1 MANRNRKLLVVLA
14 GSALFAAACGGVG
27 GAADAGDDRAELAT
41 DTTDVP
47 AEVDAPVD
55 GFHDEEPDQP
65 QDDAG
70 DTAADVP
77 VDGPVDGP
85 VDSPLDGP
93 SDVEPDAPV
102 DAPVDGEP
110 DAPADG
116 VVDVHPD
123 GDAGPG
129 ELRLTMV
136 SSDAWANLMPGSASS
151 HAIFTLEAVNGGST
165 DVTGLAALGGDV
177 ALAAD
182 GTVVFAFDAPTLTRA
197 GGGAFDGTIPA
208 GATVTL
214 DGNGTSRTSSGGYCD
229 REVKVSVRLTWDGG
243 PASRELT
250 GETITLMCVY

>member
-14 GSALFAAACGGVG
+14 GPALFAAACGGVG

-55 GFHDEEPDQP
+55 WFHDEEPDQP
-65 QDDAG
+65 QDDTG
-70 DTAADVP
+70 DAAADVP
-77 VDGPVDGP
+77 V
-85 VDSPLDGP
+85 DGP

-110 DAPADG
+110 DAPDDG
-116 VVDVHPD
+116 PVDVHPD
-123 GDAGPG
+123 ADAGPG
-129 ELRLTMV
+129 ELRVTMV
-136 SSDAWANLMPGSASS
+136 SSDAWANLMPGGASS

-182 GTVVFAFDAPTLTRA
+182 GTVVFTFDAPTLTRA
-197 GGGAFDGTIPA
+197 GGGAFDGTVPA
-208 GATVTL
+208 SATVTL
-214 DGNGTSRTSSGGYCD
+214 DGNGTSRTASGGYCD

-250 GETITLMCVY
+250 GETIALMCVY

>member
-14 GSALFAAACGGVG
+14 GLTLCAAACGGVG

-55 GFHDEEPDQP
+55 WFFDEEPDQP

-70 DTAADVP
+70 DVGADAP
-77 VDGPVDGP
+77 VDGP
-85 VDSPLDGP
+85 LDGP
-93 SDVEPDAPV
+93 HDVEPDAPV

-110 DAPADG
+110 DAPVDG
-116 VVDVHPD
+116 PVDVHPD

-129 ELRLTMV
+129 ELRVTMV
-136 SSDAWANLMPGSASS
+136 SSDAWANLMPGGSSS
-151 HAIFTLEAVNGGST
+151 HAIFRLEAVNGGST
-165 DVTGLAALGGDV
+165 DVTGLDALDGDV
-177 ALAAD
+177 ALASD
-182 GTVVFAFDAPTLTRA
+182 GTVVFTFDAPTLTRS

-214 DGNGTSRTSSGGYCD
+214 DGNGMSHTPSGGFCD

-243 PASRELT
+243 PTSRELT